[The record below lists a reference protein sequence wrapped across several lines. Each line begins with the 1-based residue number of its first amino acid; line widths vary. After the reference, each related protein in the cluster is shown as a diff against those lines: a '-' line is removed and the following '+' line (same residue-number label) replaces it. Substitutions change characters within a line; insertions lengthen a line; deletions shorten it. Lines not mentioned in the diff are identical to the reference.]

1 MCELCACAY
10 VFCVCIVHCVCNV
23 CGAWVS
29 VACACVLCL
38 FACFVWVCV
47 ANGTAATPL
56 PCTAGPDGARPALRA
71 AGCWHGQHRHPPH
84 HPRRQHGERNV
95 PPQGMHHGDDPPARR
110 LPELSKGQ
118 QSVLAVCTRGGG
130 RQTFQSFPSW
140 SGGLLCRPQT
150 LLWKKVNNCG
160 SSHQRPWVNLLVT
173 KYVA

>member
-95 PPQGMHHGDDPPARR
+95 PPQGMHHGDDPP
-110 LPELSKGQ
+110 PGGC
-118 QSVLAVCTRGGG
+118 QSCPKANNQCWQFAQGGG
-130 RQTFQSFPSW
+130 VVKPFKVFLRGAAGCFA
-140 SGGLLCRPQT
+140 GLKRFCG
-150 LLWKKVNNCG
+150 KKSTIVV
-160 SSHQRPWVNLLVT
+160 QAT
-173 KYVA
+173 KGLGLIY